1 MARLSLTTPRLL
13 TLAALLPLAGCASQA
28 RFEELSEQNK
38 SLEARV
44 QEVSAENDQ
53 LRSELDSTR
62 ARGSSASSTLDEL
75 RRENERLVTR
85 VQASDEQ
92 LRRLDSLV
100 NSLPIEAL
108 DSATDEALQR
118 LAAANEGTIEYDRAR
133 GMLRFSSDLTFNSG
147 SADVKSGASDAL
159 QDLAAVLN
167 ETGQL
172 YELRIVGH
180 TDSARISANTARRF
194 PSNTHL
200 SVARAIAVKESLVSA
215 GVPAERMLV
224 AGWGPHR
231 PIAEAGRN
239 GNTPA
244 NRRVEIF
251 LSSSTEQEASANAA
265 PGDTDDAASG
275 SDGNSSPLPDV
286 TK

>member
-1 MARLSLTTPRLL
+1 MQRRSRMNTRLL
-13 TLAALLPLAGCASQA
+13 ALSALLPLAGCASQA
-28 RFEELSEQNK
+28 RFAEVQDQNK
-38 SLEARV
+38 QLEVRV
-44 QEVSAENDQ
+44 QEVTAENDT
-53 LRSELDSTR
+53 LRDELSQTR
-62 ARGSSASSTLDEL
+62 SRGASATGTLAEL
-75 RRENERLVTR
+75 RRENERLLTR

-92 LRRLDSLV
+92 LRRLDNLV

-108 DSATDEALQR
+108 DSATDEALQE
-118 LAAANEGTIEYDRAR
+118 LARENSGTIEYDRAR

-147 SADVKSGASDAL
+147 SADVKSGANEAL
-159 QDLAAVLN
+159 ADLARVLN
-167 ETGQL
+167 GTGQL

-180 TDSARISANTARRF
+180 TDSARISAATAQRF

-200 SVARAIAVKESLVSA
+200 SVARAIAVKQSLVGA
-215 GVPAERMLV
+215 GVPADRMLV

-231 PIAEAGRN
+231 PIAEEGRN

-251 LSSSTEQEASANAA
+251 LSTSTQQDATATMLPDAA
-265 PGDTDDAASG
+265 DDAAG
-275 SDGNSSPLPDV
+275 EGRRNSPMPDV